1 MKKKIFK
8 FFVISILIFIV
19 SFVGVQGLIIN
30 EKNQSYGKKVDY
42 VIVLGA
48 RLYGDIPSPT
58 LKFRLNSALDY
69 LEDYSDPKVIVT
81 GGQGSGESIT
91 EALAMKT
98 YLENKGVNSHQ
109 IILEDKSTSTFENLN
124 NSIDKIN
131 ELTSNKDIKILI
143 VSSDYHLFRAK
154 MIARQF
160 DLTVYTKGAKVPPS
174 VLFKAY
180 IREYFAVI
188 KSLIFDKI

>member
-8 FFVISILIFIV
+8 VFVISILIFIV
-19 SFVGVQGLIIN
+19 SFVSVQGLIIN
-30 EKNQSYGKKVDY
+30 EKNQNYDVQVDY

-160 DLTVYTKGAKVPPS
+160 DLTIYTKGAKVPPS
-174 VLFKAY
+174 VLYKAY

-188 KSLIFDKI
+188 KSLIFDRI

>member
-30 EKNQSYGKKVDY
+30 EKNQNYDVQVDY

>member
-8 FFVISILIFIV
+8 VFVISILIFIV
-19 SFVGVQGLIIN
+19 SFVSVQGLIIN
-30 EKNQSYGKKVDY
+30 EKNQNYDVQVDY

-160 DLTVYTKGAKVPPS
+160 DLTIYTKGTKVPPS
-174 VLFKAY
+174 VLYKAY

-188 KSLIFDKI
+188 KSLIFDRI

>member
-8 FFVISILIFIV
+8 VFVISILIFIV
-19 SFVGVQGLIIN
+19 SFLSVQGLIIN
-30 EKNQSYGKKVDY
+30 EKNQNYDVQVDY

-69 LEDYSDPKVIVT
+69 LENYSDPKVIVT

-160 DLTVYTKGAKVPPS
+160 DLTIYTKGSKVPPS
-174 VLFKAY
+174 VLYKAY

-188 KSLIFDKI
+188 KSLIFDRI